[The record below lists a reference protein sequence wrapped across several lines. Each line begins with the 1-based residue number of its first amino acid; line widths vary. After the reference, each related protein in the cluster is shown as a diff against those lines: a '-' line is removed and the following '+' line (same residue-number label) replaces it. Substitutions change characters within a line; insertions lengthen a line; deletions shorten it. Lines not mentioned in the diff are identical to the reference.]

1 MYCIVKYKLLFI
13 IFSNLKYLQESIAWE
28 EKEIEKEKETRKH
41 GKHVESNQSNCDP
54 TKLFV
59 QC

>member
-28 EKEIEKEKETRKH
+28 EKEKE
-41 GKHVESNQSNCDP
+41 V
-54 TKLFV
+54 
-59 QC
+59 